1 MTLPTFIESPAFPD
15 AVGFGS
21 TGGPGFK
28 TEIFTAASGGE
39 QRNMLWQDAKSK
51 FNVATGVRE
60 KVDMDN
66 LLAFFY
72 MVRGKAIGFRF
83 KDWGDYE
90 LVNEVIG
97 TGNGLLA
104 GFQITKTYNAGSP
117 APYVRRITKPVSGT
131 VTATVN
137 SVAKTEGVD
146 YVVDYTTG
154 VITFTTP
161 PATAQP
167 IAITCHFDIPCRF
180 DIDDLPR
187 SYDEWQALSVN
198 SVPVVELLQ

>member
-39 QRNMLWQDAKSK
+39 QRNMLWQDAKSR

-60 KVDMDN
+60 KVDMDSI
-66 LLAFFY
+66 LAFFY

-90 LVNEVIG
+90 LANETIG
-97 TGNGLLA
+97 TGNGTLA
-104 GFQITKTYNAGSP
+104 SFQITKTYGSGTP
-117 APYVRRITKPVSGT
+117 APYVRRITKPVSGSLS
-131 VTATVN
+131 ATVN
-137 SVAKTEGVD
+137 AVAQTEGVD
-146 YVVDYTTG
+146 FVVDYTTG
-154 VITFTTP
+154 VITFTVP
-161 PATAQP
+161 PPTTHVVNV
-167 IAITCHFDIPCRF
+167 TCQFDVPCRF

-198 SVPVVELLQ
+198 NIPVVELLQ